1 MNGRL
6 AVFTNQLGATS
17 ETFIRRHIED
27 LMPGRTVVVARQS
40 GGNGEKSGGAQSNTL
55 FLDQWAL
62 RMPVRLAKRAGVS
75 EERLRDGKIRE
86 FLRRNEVSVVFGEYL
101 DRFLDF
107 VPLLEQMGV
116 PYVVQG
122 HGIDVSAALRK
133 PATAQSYTVY
143 KSAKAILTR
152 CEFHRQRLIALGLPA
167 EKIHVNPGGID
178 VPKAPPNR
186 EPAATKRFLAVGR
199 MVPKKGPI
207 FLLESFRQAAMH
219 DRNLFLDYIG
229 GGELLP
235 AARQFVQACG
245 LKDRVRLH
253 GTVDESKKEELWSEC
268 GSFLQHSLTDPDTGD
283 EEGLPAAIQ
292 EAMANAMIVVT
303 TRHSGIPEAV
313 EHGKTGLL
321 SDEADCRGMAA
332 NIVMVARGEA
342 TPAMGVAA
350 WDRALKFYTWPSE
363 KERILRNLYD

>member
-1 MNGRL
+1 MTGRL
-6 AVFTNQLGATS
+6 AVFTNQIGATS
-17 ETFIRRHIED
+17 ETFIQRHIAD
-27 LMPGRTVVVARQS
+27 LAPGRTVVVARQS
-40 GGNGEKSGGAQSNTL
+40 GGNGKEGGGSRRETL

-62 RMPVRLAKRAGVS
+62 RMPIRLAKRVGVS
-75 EERLRDGKIRE
+75 ERRMRDGKIRE

-101 DRFLDF
+101 DQFVDF
-107 VPLLEQMGV
+107 VPLLDQMSV

-133 PATAQSYTVY
+133 PETAQGYSAY

-152 CEFHRQRLIALGLPA
+152 CEFHRQRLISLGLPA
-167 EKIHVNPGGID
+167 DKVHVNPGGID
-178 VPKAPPNR
+178 VPSVPPKR

-219 DRNLFLDYIG
+219 DRELFLDYIG

-253 GTVDESKKEELWSEC
+253 GAVDEAKKEKLWSEC

-292 EAMANAMIVVT
+292 EGMANAMIVVT
-303 TRHSGIPEAV
+303 TRHSGITEAV
-313 EHGKTGLL
+313 AHGKTGLL
-321 SDEADCRGMAA
+321 SDEADCPGMAA
-332 NIVMVARGEA
+332 NIVTVARGEA
-342 TPAMGVAA
+342 TREMGFAA
-350 WDRALKFYTWPSE
+350 WERALRHYTWPSE
-363 KERILRNLYD
+363 KERILRHLND